1 MTSPVSE
8 TDGEV
13 IKEKR
18 GEEKKK
24 RERYEHQG
32 QAKSVASMCHSQD
45 GWLAYANENWSLFI
59 QTSGA

>member
-1 MTSPVSE
+1 MTSAVSE

-13 IKEKR
+13 IKEKER
-18 GEEKKK
+18 GREGK
-24 RERYEHQG
+24 RERHEHQG

-45 GWLAYANENWSLFI
+45 GWLAYANENWSLVI